1 MFVTFG
7 RRTVLHALKGR
18 SWVQPTSVCVRRATC
33 HTPFGMQQQQVQ
45 GGKKNKVG
53 FVSGLS
59 VHIATFLLLFKKIG
73 SIIDDFQQQ
82 QRTKNRNTNDPN
94 AS

>member
-45 GGKKNKVG
+45 GGKKKQGVG

-59 VHIATFLLLFKKIG
+59 VHIATFLLLFKKLEV
-73 SIIDDFQQQ
+73 IIDDFQQQ
-82 QRTKNRNTNDPN
+82 QRTKNKEQEHQRP
-94 AS
+94 

>member
-18 SWVQPTSVCVRRATC
+18 SWIQPTSMCVRRATC

-45 GGKKNKVG
+45 GGKKKQGVG

-73 SIIDDFQQQ
+73 SNYRQFPTT
-82 QRTKNRNTNDPN
+82 TKNKEQEHQRP
-94 AS
+94 